1 MTLIHKSAGNPYA
14 AIPNAVAQ
22 SRTLTPAARAILIEL
37 LSRPEDWTLRV
48 SQLAYEHI
56 SLRSVYRVIREL
68 ITAGYIVRTVIHGDN
83 GRVVEWRYEVFYTPV
98 GTQAEPVGQSRPPVE
113 ATSED
118 DNSSA
123 TSEPSDG
130 SENDGGS
137 AKNNKVVNGTLQ
149 RKIKT
154 KQEKIPASQPTR
166 EKASSPKSAKPR
178 PRNPAYDA
186 TAEAFPHIKLPAL
199 IQKHVSLLT
208 GRDTGRKEEWNEF
221 RLDPG
226 LRPYEIWQFG
236 QWMNERANRMDITAP
251 RQPDKI
257 AQWAEDWRAEV
268 EEDIYQ
274 TALINSQTEFVDE
287 TGKGHVFSRDTWID
301 ELKERRLRE
310 EKEWEQERMKS

>member
-1 MTLIHKSAGNPYA
+1 MTDKRRTIVRAIRADHPYFMLSRT
-14 AIPNAVAQ
+14 VAQ
-22 SRTLTPAARAILIEL
+22 NIGLSYEALGLLAFL
-37 LSRPEDWTLRV
+37 LSKPDGWQVQPEH
-48 SQLAYEHI
+48 LARKG
-56 SLRSVYRVIREL
+56 SGRDRVYRLLAEL
-68 ITAGYIVRTVIHGDN
+68 RQFGHIERITRRDDHQRVVSVEYIVIEHPN
-83 GRVVEWRYEVFYTPV
+83 P
-98 GTQAEPVGQSRPPVE
+98 QHAH
-113 ATSED
+113 
-118 DNSSA
+118 
-123 TSEPSDG
+123 SEPLPEKPDPALP
-130 SENDGGS
+130 DP
-137 AKNNKVVNGTLQ
+137 AKPHSK
-149 RKIKT
+149 REYRE
-154 KQEKIPASQPTR
+154 KQNTEKIPASQPTR